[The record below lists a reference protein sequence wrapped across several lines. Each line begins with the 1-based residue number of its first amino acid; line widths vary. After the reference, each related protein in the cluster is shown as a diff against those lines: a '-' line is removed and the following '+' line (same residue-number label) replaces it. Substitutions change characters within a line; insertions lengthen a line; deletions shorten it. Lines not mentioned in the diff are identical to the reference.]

1 VRSWPLRA
9 LTQIR
14 ESEARAASF
23 DARRAVSRAR
33 EIEAAAAELAAREF
47 ELRCEARG
55 GGATHLDEIARTS
68 AGRARAYQ
76 RSRVLVA
83 ESGRTVARAAAA
95 RAQAGL
101 AIAHAAAARGRADA
115 LERVAARFRAAARSA
130 RESEREMEAEESWSA
145 IRSPGRR
152 G

>member
-9 LTQIR
+9 LAR
-14 ESEARAASF
+14 VRDSEARTAAF
-23 DARRAVSRAR
+23 DAGRGVSRAR
-33 EIEAAAAELAAREF
+33 EIESVAADLEARAG
-47 ELRCEARG
+47 ELRREARG
-55 GGATHLDEIARTS
+55 GGGTHLDEIATTS

-101 AIAHAAAARGRADA
+101 AIAHAAAARGRADT

>member
-33 EIEAAAAELAAREF
+33 GIEVAAAELADRAA
-47 ELRCEARG
+47 ELRREARG
-55 GGATHLDEIARTS
+55 GGATQLDEVARTS

-76 RSRVLVA
+76 SSRVLVV
-83 ESGRTVARAAAA
+83 ESGRAVAQAGAA
-95 RAQAGL
+95 RAQAGR
-101 AIAHAAAARGRADA
+101 AIAFAAAALGRTDA
-115 LERVAARFRAAARSA
+115 LERCAARFRTAVRSA
-130 RESEREMEAEESWSA
+130 RESVREMEAEESWNA
-145 IRSPGRR
+145 TRPPGGRK
-152 G
+152 